1 MDIANFINTITELM
15 PQLLEGLV
23 MTLKIFILTL
33 VLSLPLGIVVSLGRV
48 SKVKILKGIT
58 GLYVLVMR
66 GTPLLLQ
73 IVFIYFGLPLV
84 GINVERFPAALFAL
98 VLNYGAYFAEI
109 FRGGIL
115 SIDRGQY
122 EGAEVLGL
130 SQRDVFFRIIL
141 PQAVKNILPPVSNE
155 IITLVKDTALVYVV
169 GLDELLKIGKI
180 ASNTLASLLPLVLVG
195 IIYLTIIAVLS
206 KVLAIVE
213 KKFSYY
219 E

>member
-1 MDIANFINTITELM
+1 MDGLFNIAFQLM
-15 PQLLEGLV
+15 PQLLEGLI
-23 MTLKIFILTL
+23 MTLKVFILTL
-33 VLSLPLGIVVSLGRV
+33 ILSIPLGIIVSLGRI
-48 SKVKILKGIT
+48 SKVKILKFIT
-58 GLYVLVMR
+58 GIYVLIMR

-73 IVFIYFGLPLV
+73 LVFIFFGLPLV
-84 GINVERFPAALFAL
+84 GINIDRFPAALIAL

-122 EGAEVLGL
+122 EAAEVLGM
-130 SQRDVFFRIIL
+130 SHKDTFVRIIL
-141 PQAVKNILPPVSNE
+141 PQAVKKILPPVSNE

-180 ASNTLASLLPLVLVG
+180 ASNTLSSLLPLVFVG
-195 IIYLTIIAVLS
+195 VIYLIIIAFLTKILS
-206 KVLAIVE
+206 IIE
-213 KKFSYY
+213 KRFNYY